1 MNKPEAHNTN
11 SRGATCASNK
21 EKNLRVLRN
30 KNESGT
36 KVTTKNGRE
45 FIQSAKVKPIIIT
58 NPDFF
63 QMQYLQIPGTH
74 EPSETPVTPTTK
86 EGSTRVSEN
95 SDKADNPDDDEY
107 PQADTPSLMR
117 EISEALSRP
126 EVGMFKADDSE
137 EDPEG

>member
-1 MNKPEAHNTN
+1 MSKPEVYDSN

-21 EKNLRVLRN
+21 DKNLRVLRI

-86 EGSTRVSEN
+86 KGSTRVLEN
-95 SDKADNPDDDEY
+95 SEKL
-107 PQADTPSLMR
+107 TPLMTMMMSIPKR
-117 EISEALSRP
+117 IHQVLCE
-126 EVGMFKADDSE
+126 K
-137 EDPEG
+137 